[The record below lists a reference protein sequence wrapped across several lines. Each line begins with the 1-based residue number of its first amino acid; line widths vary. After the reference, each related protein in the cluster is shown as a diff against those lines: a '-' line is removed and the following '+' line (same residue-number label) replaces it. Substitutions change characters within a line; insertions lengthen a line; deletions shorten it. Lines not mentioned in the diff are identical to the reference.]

1 MAAATNMANSS
12 LLKTSSSNN
21 NLDSTDNK
29 TKALTKNVKT
39 LIDSKP
45 KTSIPEGS
53 AVVRKFLRCQECS
66 KGSGICDSCKKV
78 FLSDE
83 WRDLH
88 SDWSKRPVSPERR
101 RGKTVG
107 TIAGI
112 SGKSPKRRSTM
123 HATKDAKTIHKL
135 MVEKAALETA
145 LLSANNRYDELQDE
159 LDGYKRALKFARNF
173 IETETLEYKNAKN
186 DDQAQQQVSNL
197 VAMYR
202 KQLQEI
208 SEENA
213 RLAAALQ
220 AATMNGQFN
229 SNNNNNNDNSQP
241 NHNKEYVS
249 NNSNTNNSL
258 LHSRKVAS
266 TGAFTWELRR

>member
-1 MAAATNMANSS
+1 MS
-12 LLKTSSSNN
+12 TSTDLHSAS
-21 NLDSTDNK
+21 LDSTDSK
-29 TKALTKNVKT
+29 TKALTKNVHS
-39 LIDSKP
+39 LIDLKP
-45 KTSIPEGS
+45 KKEVQEGS
-53 AVVRKFLRCQECS
+53 AVVRKFLRCQDCS
-66 KGSGICDSCKKV
+66 NGSGICDSCKKV

-88 SDWSKRPVSPERR
+88 SGWSKRPISPERR

-112 SGKSPKRRSTM
+112 PGKSPKRRNTI
-123 HATKDAKTIHKL
+123 HTNREAKTIHKL

-173 IETETLEYKNAKN
+173 IETEALEYKNRKN
-186 DDQAQQQVSNL
+186 DYQAQQQVANL
-197 VAMYR
+197 VTMYR

-220 AATMNGQFN
+220 TATLHGQFH
-229 SNNNNNNDNSQP
+229 NNNNANARHNNNTSYNS
-241 NHNKEYVS
+241 S
-249 NNSNTNNSL
+249 NMNRNMTDSNTSNPL
-258 LHSRKVAS
+258 LHSRKVSS
-266 TGAFTWELRR
+266 TGAFTWELTR